1 MLRQHE
7 PTAAERT
14 DFLDFYGPTY
24 WGACRAVDMVP
35 DAIIRNRNDFARAW
49 RLKSIARPTIERNTS
64 FSKQGE
70 IDHLEIYRDLD
81 GAYVVLCSN
90 YGDTL
95 PPPQLG
101 MSPVACLYVTG
112 ARSYAT
118 RFNTLKELKGA
129 FKAVAK
135 ATQEASR

>member
-1 MLRQHE
+1 MLKKHE

-14 DFLDFYGPTY
+14 DYLDLYGPTY
-24 WGACRAVDMVP
+24 WGACRSVDMVP
-35 DAIIRNRNDFARAW
+35 DAIIRNRNEFTRAW
-49 RLKSIARPTIERNTS
+49 RLKTIARPTIERNTG
-64 FSKQGE
+64 FSKQGVF
-70 IDHLEIYRDLD
+70 DHLEIYRDMD

-90 YGDTL
+90 YGGT

-101 MSPVACLYVTG
+101 MNPVPCLYVTG

-118 RFNTLKELKGA
+118 RFNTLKELKDA